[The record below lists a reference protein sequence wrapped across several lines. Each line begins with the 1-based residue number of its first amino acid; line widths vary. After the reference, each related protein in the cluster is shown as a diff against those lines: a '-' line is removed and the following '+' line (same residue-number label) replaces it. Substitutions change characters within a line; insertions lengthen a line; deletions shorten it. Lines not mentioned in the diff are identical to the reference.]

1 MAHKQHAHSLHTLAR
16 RDHRL
21 PHVHPHSHHTRTA
34 SQSHRPRALVLFAG
48 PGEKA
53 NRLAAFLAAVGFDTV
68 EVDIKIG
75 GSDHDVMRPDTREL
89 ILVLARAGR
98 FDVVIAAPPC
108 QSFSVLH
115 RPRLRTSDHP
125 EGLPLVPPEWAR
137 YVRKHNKI
145 AAFAFEVVSA
155 VISAGG
161 EAIVE
166 NPAARSGPPVGVERA
181 SWAKFRDHGS
191 LWHTAAAQAM
201 LQPGPGSAEAA
212 LHAFTMAQ
220 CAYGAPHQKWTTLAV
235 SAGLREAATGVAER
249 PCAHGTGRH
258 ASTLIGREADGS
270 SRATAAAAYPG
281 GFNALIAALCAVALA
296 AKRGARRQDPPS
308 IAGAGLIASGAR
320 LCDAHTAAIELARR
334 APLRFA
340 SSRAVVDAAA
350 SDLALEPFSGTLLSR
365 PMLNRPTPAHSLKR
379 GRELPTANSAA
390 VHITIGAAGDVVSAQ
405 PEGAIAIADLY
416 LPGVYEAYVVPWLR
430 AVDNALRVLARG
442 GVPPKI
448 ETVVLPQDSMP
459 EWARGVIWDCADPAD
474 CRPARR
480 STKQTI
486 FPGARQLDRVAV
498 RAMAEEI
505 EWGLVDPD
513 IIDQIGGGGVE
524 ARTECPLTTVL
535 AWHHKGVMQHAQAVG
550 KVIAAELEDE
560 WVAPPVAHLP
570 FVPIRCLPRN
580 VVMQQRARVREG
592 VVEYYDKPRITQ
604 DSSDGAEASVNAGVA
619 GAERSVELPTVQHL
633 ARAAAIIEGAGD
645 ESTHAQIYCVD
656 ATSAFRFC
664 PLQHLDLWTQAF
676 CWWSLAAD
684 GSLTT
689 GVCVDRRM
697 AFGGTYSPNRFQR
710 ISRFIGACAGRL
722 HRSLDEDQPP
732 PAAARRWQVQRT
744 QACARGDSRLAGDD
758 HVVPRYLQVFIDD
771 WGGVALDDEVTPP
784 AYLADIVIPAESTLA
799 AGGTF
804 SGPGTRAH
812 VHAQITIFALT
823 RAGLEAAGSK
833 TEVGDPVISLGLRI
847 ARARWRVDVPEGKRL
862 IMLAELGQLRDA
874 AGSEPPTVDV
884 SMAQRVVGRLGN
896 LSQVMPEILA
906 YIHGGHAIVNG
917 VWAQRAAGRP
927 GGTLRLRRDSSAHA
941 DWVELLERAAA
952 LVGANTGVSL
962 APRAIFPEVLA
973 SGSVTVVTDASGND
987 GVGGYGFA
995 ADRPGHVW
1003 IMSERWPPDI
1013 MEALTRAAMTAA
1025 ERAAAPAG
1033 GILPMPAAELFGMLA
1048 LPRAM
1053 ADAGV
1058 RVAHVFSVGDCEPA
1072 MYTVQG
1078 GRSKHPVMRAL
1089 LQSSLELTPEWLA
1102 VAVPREQNTDAD
1114 RLSHPGQLASVLDGA
1129 ERALGARHVH
1139 SVQAGDELWTMLR
1152 AAIASGLVNARSA

>member
-1 MAHKQHAHSLHTLAR
+1 MCLAWQ
-16 RDHRL
+16 
-21 PHVHPHSHHTRTA
+21 T
-34 SQSHRPRALVLFAG
+34 HRPRALILFAG
-48 PGEKA
+48 PGERA
-53 NRLAAFLAAVGFDTV
+53 DRLAAFLAAVGFDTT

-75 GSDHDVMRPDTREL
+75 GSAHDVARPDVREL

-98 FDVVIAAPPC
+98 FDLVIAAPPC

-115 RPRLRTSDHP
+115 RPRLRTSAHP

-137 YVRKHNKI
+137 YVRKHNLI
-145 AAFAFEVVSA
+145 AAFAFEVVAA
-155 VISAGG
+155 VVSAGG
-161 EAIVE
+161 EALVE
-166 NPAARSGPPVGVERA
+166 NPAARSGPPVGVA
-181 SWAKFRDHGS
+181 AAAWARFSDHGS

-201 LQPGPGSAEAA
+201 MHPGPGSAEAA
-212 LHAFTMAQ
+212 LTAFTLAQ
-220 CAYGAPHQKWTTLAV
+220 CAYDAPHQKWTTLAV

-249 PCAHGTGRH
+249 TCAHGMGRH

-270 SRATAAAAYPG
+270 SRATSAAAYPRG
-281 GFNALIAALCAVALA
+281 VNALIAALCAVGFA
-296 AKRGARRQDPPS
+296 AKRGKPTRSPPS
-308 IAGAGLIASGAR
+308 ITGAGLIASGAGM
-320 LCDAHTAAIELARR
+320 CAAHVAAIELARH

-340 SSRAVVDAAA
+340 SSRAVVDAVA
-350 SDLALEPFSGTLLSR
+350 DELALEPFSGTLLSR

-379 GRELPTANSAA
+379 GRELPTENSAR
-390 VHITIGAAGDVVSAQ
+390 VHITIGETGDVVCAQ
-405 PEGAIAIADLY
+405 PRGAIAIADLY
-416 LPGVYEAYVVPWLR
+416 LPGVYEACVAPWLR
-430 AVDNALRVLARG
+430 AVDSALRVLASG

-448 ETVVLPQDSMP
+448 ETVVLPQEAMP
-459 EWARGVIWDCADPAD
+459 AWARGVIWDCADPAD
-474 CRPARR
+474 CKPARR
-480 STKQTI
+480 STRHTT
-486 FPGARQLDRVAV
+486 FPGTRQLDRAAV

-505 EWGLVDPD
+505 EWGSVDSD

-550 KVIAAELEDE
+550 NVIAAELKDE

-604 DSSDGAEASVNAGVA
+604 DSSDGAEASVNAGVS
-619 GAERSVELPTVQHL
+619 GTERSVELPTVQHL

-645 ESTHAQIYCVD
+645 ESTHAQMYCVD

-676 CWWSLAAD
+676 CWWALAAD
-684 GSLTT
+684 GSITT

-722 HRSLDEDQPP
+722 HRMLDEAQPP
-732 PAAARRWQVQRT
+732 PVAARQWQARRT
-744 QACARGDSRLAGDD
+744 RACANGDSRLAGDD

-784 AYLADIVIPAESTLA
+784 AYVAGIVISAESTLA

-804 SGPGTRAH
+804 VGQGTRVH
-812 VHAQITIFALT
+812 VHAQITIFTLT
-823 RAGLEAAGSK
+823 RAGLEAAGNK
-833 TEVGDPVISLGLRI
+833 TEVGDPVISLGLRV
-847 ARARWRVDVPEGKRL
+847 ARARWRVDIPEGKRL
-862 IMLAELGQLRDA
+862 IMLAELGKLRDA

-884 SMAQRVVGRLGN
+884 TMAQRVVGRLGN

-906 YIHGGHAIVNG
+906 HIHGGHAIVNG

-927 GGTLRLRRDSSAHA
+927 GGQLRLRRNSPAHA
-941 DWVELLERAAA
+941 DWIELLERAAV
-952 LVGANTGVSL
+952 LVDANAGVSL
-962 APRAIFPEVLA
+962 APRAIFPRRLA
-973 SGSVTVVTDASGND
+973 SGSVTVITDASGND

-995 ADRPGHVW
+995 ADHPGHVW
-1003 IMSERWPPDI
+1003 IMSERWPADI
-1013 MEALTRAAMTAA
+1013 MSALTRAAMTPA
-1025 ERAAAPAG
+1025 ERAAVPAG
-1033 GILPMPAAELFGMLA
+1033 GILPMPAAELFGMMA

-1053 ADAGV
+1053 ASAGV

-1089 LQSSLELTPEWLA
+1089 LQSSLGLTPEWLA

-1114 RLSHPGQLASVLDGA
+1114 RLSHPSQLASVLEAA
-1129 ERALGARHVH
+1129 ERALGAQHVH
-1139 SVQAGDELWTMLR
+1139 LVSASDALWEALR
-1152 AAIASGLVNARSA
+1152 GAIAAGQVDALT